1 MSKKI
6 KTHVDFSENNLTSVG
21 FSMFKYISIL
31 IFLAPI
37 NAQDYTGDNFYR
49 QYKSENKTEYT
60 RSLTIVRG
68 IAMGYEEGLKMV
80 IEGENI
86 DQNSEIINSKV
97 NEYSILAYV
106 PNNVTLAQLCDLIWK
121 YLDDHPENRK
131 RPMSEIYVDAMINIF
146 LP

>member
-1 MSKKI
+1 MCR
-6 KTHVDFSENNLTSVG
+6 
-21 FSMFKYISIL
+21 YILVTTFFAL
-31 IFLAPI
+31 IHG
-37 NAQDYTGDNFYR
+37 QDYTGDNFYV
-49 QYKSENKTEYT
+49 QYKSENLTEYT

-97 NEYSILAYV
+97 NEYSILTYV
-106 PNNVTLAQLCDLIWK
+106 PKNVTLAQLCDLIWK
-121 YLDDHPENRK
+121 YLDDYPENRS

>member
-1 MSKKI
+1 
-6 KTHVDFSENNLTSVG
+6 
-21 FSMFKYISIL
+21 
-31 IFLAPI
+31 
-37 NAQDYTGDNFYR
+37 
-49 QYKSENKTEYT
+49 
-60 RSLTIVRG
+60 
-68 IAMGYEEGLKMV
+68 MGYEEGLKMV

>member
-1 MSKKI
+1 MRKKI
-6 KTHVDFSENNLTSVG
+6 ITHVDFSDNNLTYVG
-21 FSMFKYISIL
+21 FSMLRYISIL
-31 IFLAPI
+31 ILLVSI

-80 IEGENI
+80 IEAENI

-106 PNNVTLAQLCDLIWK
+106 PKNVTLAQLCDLIWK
-121 YLDDHPENRK
+121 YLDDYPENRS